1 MEKPEE
7 KPGVKPEAKPEEII
21 EESVFSPSIFDDA
34 LEWIKE
40 RESYVINVEISGT
53 WENTQKFFRGDGL
66 LLKQWTGKMFDN
78 ELYIMLIGGQIGE
91 EEILIGRRIIHINP
105 PQQKQ
110 AAIKEITFKNLL
122 LRNTFIRD
130 SQDRIFFRAGE
141 YEKALLWLEAFIQK
155 YTITCLIE
163 GIFVSGGKAIRCT
176 ASGTIKKLASK
187 EIFVEIEDAFNP
199 EDPLNE
205 EYKLLLTQEWIM
217 QIAQKGDN
225 KLHPTYVIFEIGEEL
240 RLTERVLDVKDVKVV
255 LGGRTI
261 IHDVNFAINGG
272 EIMGIIGESGAGK
285 STTLKAILGEFP
297 YAGKI
302 KVFGLDAQN
311 TKLIAPFIGYIP
323 QELSR
328 MYGNFNALENIV
340 SFGRQYGIPEEI
352 LIQRGKKILE
362 DLGIAEQAN
371 QPVDTLSGGQK
382 RRVSIAISMV
392 HNPKLIFLDEPTSGL
407 DPLARYELWEYLDLI
422 NKEYG
427 ITLCVI
433 SHYLDE
439 IEYCDKAAIFLSGI
453 GFYAFGAPQALKAQL
468 PGGGNALEITLEA
481 VSLDAVDVMR
491 RAEGVEF
498 VIQRGERVRILSNLP
513 SKEIADR
520 VLHALEEQNLAVH
533 QVELKVA
540 IDMIDYFTYVSA
552 LQHAESSTKDKETD
566 LEKIKR

>member
-1 MEKPEE
+1 ME
-7 KPGVKPEAKPEEII
+7 KPEAKPDEIV

-34 LEWIKE
+34 MQWIKE
-40 RESYVINVEISGT
+40 REPYLLNVEISGT
-53 WENTQKFFRGDGL
+53 WEQNQKFFRGEGQ
-66 LLKQWTGKMFDN
+66 LLKQWTGSTFEN
-78 ELYIMLIGGQIGE
+78 ELYIMLTGGQIGE
-91 EEILIGRRIIHINP
+91 EEILVGRRIIHVTNP
-105 PQQKQ
+105 EKKE
-110 AAIKEITFKNLL
+110 ATIKEIAFKNLL
-122 LRNTFIRD
+122 LRNSFIRD
-130 SQDRIFFRAGE
+130 TQDRIFFRAGE
-141 YEKALLWLEAFIQK
+141 YDKALSWLETFLQK
-155 YTITCLIE
+155 YNINCLVE
-163 GIFVSGGKAIRCT
+163 GIFISGNKAIRCT
-176 ASGTIKKLASK
+176 VSGAIKKIAAK
-187 EIFVEIEDAFNP
+187 EIFVQIEDAFNP
-199 EDPLNE
+199 DDPLNE
-205 EYKLLLTQEWIM
+205 DYKLLLTREWIM
-217 QIAQKGDN
+217 QIAQKGND
-225 KLHPTYVIFEIGEEL
+225 KLHPTYIMFEIGEEL
-240 RLTERVLDVKDVKVV
+240 RLTEKVLDVKDVKVV
-255 LGGRTI
+255 LGGKTI
-261 IHDVNFAINGG
+261 IHDVNFSIDGG
-272 EIMGIIGESGAGK
+272 QIMGIIGESGAGK

-297 YAGKI
+297 YTGKI

-352 LIQRGKKILE
+352 LIQRGKKIIE

-407 DPLARYELWEYLDLI
+407 DPLARYELWEYLDII

-453 GFYAFGAPQALKAQL
+453 GFYAFSSPQDLKAQL

-481 VSLDAVDVMR
+481 VSMEAVDLMR
-491 RAEGVEF
+491 KVEGADF

-520 VLHALEEQNLAVH
+520 ILKILEEHNIAIH
-533 QVELKVA
+533 QFELKVA

-552 LQHAESSTKDKETD
+552 LQHAKTEKKEIDLTK
-566 LEKIKR
+566 EKRHR